1 MNVIDS
7 HLHFW
12 NPKVLRYD
20 WLKGVP
26 ELNHPF
32 EVEEFRQATANL
44 SIDGLVFVE
53 ADCAPEQNVAE
64 ADWVAALPAPIKG
77 IIAYAPLEN
86 GSAAKATLDQL
97 SERPLVKGIRRLA
110 QAQPIGFAIQPKF
123 IEGVRLLADYNLSF
137 DIGVRA
143 VQLSDAL
150 VLIAACPNVRFVLNH
165 IGKPNIAEGDIDHW
179 RELMT
184 AISGFENVD
193 VKFSGLVTEADRN
206 HWTTDDLRPYVDV
219 VLKAFTPARVMFGSD
234 WPVCTLAASY
244 ARWFGTAQGF
254 LQPLSSDEQQQIFA
268 GTATRAYRL
277 DA

>member
-1 MNVIDS
+1 MKIIDS

-20 WLKGVP
+20 WLKVVP
-26 ELNHPF
+26 ELNRPF
-32 EVEEFRQATANL
+32 EVAEFQQATENL
-44 SIDGLVFVE
+44 SIDGVVFVE
-53 ADCAPEQNVAE
+53 ADCAPEQNIAE

-77 IIAYAPLEN
+77 IVAYAPLES
-86 GSAAKATLDQL
+86 GDAAKAALDQL

-110 QAQPIGFAIQPKF
+110 QAQPIGFAVQPKF
-123 IEGVRLLADYNLSF
+123 IEGVSLLADYNLSF

-143 VQLSDAL
+143 VQLSDAM
-150 VLIAACPNVRFVLNH
+150 VLIAACPNVHFVLNH
-165 IGKPNIAEGDIDHW
+165 IGKPNIADGDIDNW

-184 AISGFENVD
+184 VISGFENVD
-193 VKFSGLVTEADRN
+193 VKFSGLVTEADYEN
-206 HWTTDDLRPYVDV
+206 WKVDDLRPYVEV
-219 VLKAFTPARVMFGSD
+219 VLKEFTPARVMFGSD

-244 ARWFGTAQGF
+244 ARWFGAAQAF
-254 LQPLSSDEQQQIFA
+254 LQSLSSDEQQQIFA